1 MSQKKNHQEVEP
13 LLDELRKEYC
23 STLPDR
29 FKSMETLL
37 TRLKHTHH
45 GEDLLEE
52 LYTIVHR
59 ISGTAGSFGL
69 KKLGDIAGQWEEELD
84 KLKGRKLA
92 LHSEKFE
99 AMSAYVA
106 EMRKSIRK

>member
-1 MSQKKNHQEVEP
+1 M
-13 LLDELRKEYC
+13 LDEMRLEYC
-23 STLPDR
+23 SSLPER

-37 TRLKHTHH
+37 TRLSHTHG

-52 LYTIVHR
+52 LYTIVHK

-69 KKLGDIAGQWEEELD
+69 HNLGDIAGQWEEELD
-84 KLKGRKLA
+84 ELKGRKLA

-99 AMSAYVA
+99 AMSAYLTK
-106 EMRKSIRK
+106 MRKSIPR